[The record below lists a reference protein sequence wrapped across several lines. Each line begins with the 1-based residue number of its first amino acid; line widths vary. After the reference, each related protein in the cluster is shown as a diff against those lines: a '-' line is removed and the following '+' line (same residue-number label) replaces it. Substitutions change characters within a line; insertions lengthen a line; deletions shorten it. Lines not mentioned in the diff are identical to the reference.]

1 MRILVIE
8 DEEKLR
14 LQLSTHLKESGYAV
28 DLAADGEEGLFIGR
42 EYPVDVAIVDLGLP
56 KMSGIEVIRQL
67 RDDGRQFPI
76 LILTARD
83 RWQDKVEGLEA
94 GGDDYLVKPFHME
107 ELQARISALLRR
119 AVGWTK
125 PTQEFGVLYLDMS
138 SQKVL
143 VADNEIEL
151 TAYEY
156 RVLEYLTLHAGKVIS
171 KTELTE
177 HIYDQ
182 DFDRDSNVI
191 EVFVGRLRR
200 KLDPKNEHGIIETL
214 RGRGYRFALKQEEKQ
229 EENQELD

>member
-14 LQLSTHLKESGYAV
+14 LQLSTRLKEAGYAV

-42 EYPVDVAIVDLGLP
+42 EYPVDIAVIDLGLP
-56 KMSGIEVIRQL
+56 KMSGIEVIRKL
-67 RDDGRQFPI
+67 RDGGREFPI

-119 AVGWTK
+119 AAGWTK
-125 PTQEFGVLYLDMS
+125 PMQVFGVLHLDMS
-138 SQKVL
+138 SQKVV

-156 RVLEYLTLHAGKVIS
+156 RVLEYLILHAGKVIS

-200 KLDPKNEHGIIETL
+200 KLDPNNEHRIIETL

-229 EENQELD
+229 ELD